1 MAAAIC
7 TGILACDPSIRR
19 RNPQSRVP
27 HSSTDE
33 ADAPAQDVFA
43 FLQVGSLGILADIAT
58 NPLERFPGPNQVVE
72 AFVHPERPCG
82 FEVSEL
88 LTGKGLPG
96 MEDAF
101 ERVTGVRPYDDV
113 SVVGHDDELVEEV
126 TVAVEM
132 EQSVADNGGA
142 GRVFEGAGSSTRV
155 QPLLDLSL

>member
-1 MAAAIC
+1 MPVIPARD
-7 TGILACDPSIRR
+7 T
-19 RNPQSRVP
+19 VP
-27 HSSTDE
+27 HNSPDE

-43 FLQVGSLGILADIAT
+43 LLKIGSLGIFLDIAT
-58 NPLERFPGPNQVVE
+58 DALERFPGPDQVVE
-72 AFVHPERPCG
+72 AFLHPERLSG
-82 FEVSEL
+82 FEVSEP

-101 ERVTGVRPYDDV
+101 ERVTGKRSYDDV
-113 SVVGHDDELVEEV
+113 TVVGHDDELVDDV